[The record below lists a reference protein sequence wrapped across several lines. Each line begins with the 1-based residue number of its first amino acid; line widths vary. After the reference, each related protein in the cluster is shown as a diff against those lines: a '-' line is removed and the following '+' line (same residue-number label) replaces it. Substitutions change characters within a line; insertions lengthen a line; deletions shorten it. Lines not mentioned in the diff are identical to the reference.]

1 MLPHLSI
8 VVPVYEEEESL
19 PELASLIR
27 QVCEQ
32 EQFSFEVWLIDD
44 GSTDGS
50 WAAIEAINKKDPRFA
65 GIRFRRNYGKSAAL
79 AVGFQRARGQY
90 VVTMDADLQD
100 DPAEIPAL
108 LALIDAGNDLVS
120 GWKQKREDPLS
131 KTIPSRVINIITRKL
146 TGIPLHDINCGLKA
160 YRSEVVKSVRVY
172 GELHRYIP
180 LLAKWE
186 GFTRIAEKPVLH
198 HARKYGRTKF
208 GIERFVRGFLDLITV
223 LFMTRFAVRPMHFF
237 GTIGMIC
244 GYIVMFFNIGGIP
257 IIGSIV
263 SLAAV
268 ASKTAIVVGY
278 VMSLYA
284 PPESKT
290 KGYLIA
296 ALIVNVSGGLV
307 IDIAV
312 FIMQTVSIELGL
324 KLLSFLML
332 IGFVMPV
339 ASVAIYLFFL
349 RALSLYT
356 GANDAAQS
364 AGEIAFHLIILTAIQ
379 FVLGSVSASL
389 ALPGFVLTVIGIAY
403 LIAYVQWLIRYL
415 QFLDSL
421 HFRKKVKSSS
431 TQSTGGG
438 WGSQR

>member
-50 WAAIEAINKKDPRFA
+50 WAVIESINKKDPRFA

-108 LALIDAGNDLVS
+108 LAMLEAGHDLVS

-186 GFTRIAEKPVLH
+186 GYTRIAEKPVLH

-237 GTIGMIC
+237 GTIGM
-244 GYIVMFFNIGGIP
+244 MAF
-257 IIGSIV
+257 
-263 SLAAV
+263 
-268 ASKTAIVVGY
+268 
-278 VMSLYA
+278 
-284 PPESKT
+284 
-290 KGYLIA
+290 
-296 ALIVNVSGGLV
+296 SGGFIISLWISV
-307 IDIAV
+307 DKV
-312 FIMQTVSIELGL
+312 FFDKPIGDRPLLLFGVLLILLGTQMFTTG
-324 KLLSFLML
+324 LLGEMIIRPRMEQAGSYQITESME
-332 IGFVMPV
+332 P
-339 ASVAIYLFFL
+339 
-349 RALSLYT
+349 RLSSE
-356 GANDAAQS
+356 G
-364 AGEIAFHLIILTAIQ
+364 
-379 FVLGSVSASL
+379 
-389 ALPGFVLTVIGIAY
+389 
-403 LIAYVQWLIRYL
+403 
-415 QFLDSL
+415 
-421 HFRKKVKSSS
+421 
-431 TQSTGGG
+431 
-438 WGSQR
+438 